1 MRQYSDPARDEPLG
15 SPSHLPRPNPPV
27 VQFNTLPPKLNEV
40 QEVVR
45 KARASAAPGPKG
57 IPYKLF
63 WKWLG
68 LPRCLSEA
76 GLFERNILQLP
87 LQSISMGYKQRK
99 PGL

>member
-1 MRQYSDPARDEPLG
+1 MKQLSDGLTKINQC
-15 SPSHLPRPNPPV
+15 HLPGKLKAWCYHTTLYQRIIWLLKLCDIPLSTVNKMDGKA
-27 VQFNTLPPKLNEV
+27 NTFIL
-40 QEVVR
+40 
-45 KARASAAPGPKG
+45 
-57 IPYKLF
+57 
-63 WKWLG
+63 KWLG